1 MDINK
6 IVSGALAG
14 AVSAAV
20 VDLDAFKKWQTV
32 KEFQTFDWKLAALRW
47 LKGAVFGALAGAGFG
62 VQ

>member
-47 LKGAVFGALAGAGFG
+47 LKGTVFGALAGAGFG

>member
-47 LKGAVFGALAGAGFG
+47 LKGAVFGPLAGAGFG